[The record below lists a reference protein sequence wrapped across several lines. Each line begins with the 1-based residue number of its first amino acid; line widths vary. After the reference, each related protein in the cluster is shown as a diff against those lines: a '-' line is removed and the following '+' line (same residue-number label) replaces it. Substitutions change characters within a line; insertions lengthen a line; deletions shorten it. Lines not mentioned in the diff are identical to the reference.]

1 MIAPSPGAGS
11 RSRTAW
17 RLALVALLVAG
28 FGGFF
33 AFGLDEVLSY
43 AALRAHRAELS
54 ELVAAR
60 PLAAGLGYVLIYAV
74 AVAFSVPG
82 GAFMTIAGGFLF
94 GSIVATALTVVG
106 ATAGAVAIF
115 LIAKTALGDALR
127 ARAGPWLKRTEE
139 GFRADALNYLLV
151 LRLVPLFPFFVVNVV
166 PAFLGVSLRTY
177 VIGTFFGIIPGTF
190 VFASVGA
197 GLGSVLESSAEFRA
211 ESVLTTEV
219 VIALVGLA
227 VLAIVPVAYR
237 RWRRPGRHGTQP

>member
-17 RLALVALLVAG
+17 RLALVAALVAG
-28 FGGFF
+28 FGAFF
-33 AFGLDEVLSY
+33 AFGLDEYLSY
-43 AALRAHRAELS
+43 AALRAHRAELG

-60 PLAAGLGYVLIYAV
+60 PLAAGLCYVLIYAV
-74 AVAFSVPG
+74 AVALSVPG
-82 GAFMTIAGGFLF
+82 GALMTIAGGFLF

-106 ATAGAVAIF
+106 ATAGAAAIF
-115 LIAKTALGDALR
+115 LIAKTALGDPLR

-197 GLGSVLESSAEFRA
+197 GLGSVLESSAEFQA
-211 ESVLTTEV
+211 SSVLTTEV
-219 VIALVGLA
+219 VVALVGLA
-227 VLAIVPVAYR
+227 VLALVPVVYR
-237 RWRRPGRHGTQP
+237 RWRRGR